1 MELAAR
7 GTSRPKGR
15 SARPQACIADVAWVT
30 MQRLHSGGVQMKIK
44 HQMHWTIAAICLVTA
59 CAFGPAAHGQASK
72 SASGAQA
79 DLDALVKAAKAEG
92 SLTFYSGATENVA
105 KRVADAF
112 QAKYGIKTQFV
123 RLSGNTIIQRY
134 SNEATAGNIAAD
146 VVFNASRPQVFAEEG
161 IAKGWVDAIAGA
173 GLPVLKAGEFPAK
186 FNFGATA
193 LIQIAPWSITYNTEK
208 VSAAD
213 APKEWR
219 DLLNPKWKGQIL
231 MSDPRSSNAYLDL
244 YAVWLDRYGE
254 SFFDQLRAQNL
265 RWYVGG
271 PPQVQ
276 GLAAGEG
283 MVGLPVIGPQVQSV
297 KDKGAPLA
305 VITPELTSGVEMHVM
320 ITARAKSKSP
330 NAARLM
336 ANYVM
341 SVEGNKVFNDDPGG
355 MSIYDTSRLP
365 KEYQPA
371 NVKNEARKDQIS
383 KLLGLQ

>member
-1 MELAAR
+1 MSRYHTASRIPAVFFLAAL
-7 GTSRPKGR
+7 
-15 SARPQACIADVAWVT
+15 CF
-30 MQRLHSGGVQMKIK
+30 
-44 HQMHWTIAAICLVTA
+44 AASSVHA
-59 CAFGPAAHGQASK
+59 QASK
-72 SASGAQA
+72 AAAA
-79 DLDALVKAAKAEG
+79 DLDALVKAARAEG

-134 SNEATAGNIAAD
+134 SNEATAGNPAAD
-146 VVFNASRPQVFAEEG
+146 VVFNASRPQAFAEEG
-161 IAKGWVDAIAGA
+161 IAKGWVDAIAEA
-173 GLPVLKAGEFPAK
+173 GLPVLRSGEFPAK

-193 LIQIAPWSITYNTEK
+193 LIQIAPWSITYNTDK
-208 VSAAD
+208 VKGAD
-213 APKEWR
+213 IPKDWR
-219 DLLNPKWKGQIL
+219 DLLDPKWKGQIL
-231 MSDPRSSNAYLDL
+231 ISDPRSSNAYLDL
-244 YAVWLDRYGE
+244 YAVWIDRYGE
-254 SFFDQLRAQNL
+254 AFFNQLRTQNL

-283 MVGLPVIGPQVQSV
+283 AIGLPVIGPQVQAV
-297 KDKGAPLA
+297 KDKGAPLET
-305 VITPELTSGVEMHVM
+305 VTPDLTSGVEMHVM

-341 SVEGNKVFNDDPGG
+341 SVEGNKVFNGDPGG

>member
-1 MELAAR
+1 MTL
-7 GTSRPKGR
+7 
-15 SARPQACIADVAWVT
+15 VN
-30 MQRLHSGGVQMKIK
+30 QRHRNLH
-44 HQMHWTIAAICLVTA
+44 AILLVIA
-59 CAFGPAAHGQASK
+59 CAFNPVAYGQASK
-72 SASGAQA
+72 AASTAQA

-112 QAKYGIKTQFV
+112 SAKYGIKTQFV
-123 RLSGNTIIQRY
+123 RLSGNVIIQRY

-161 IAKGWVDAIAGA
+161 VAKGWVEAIADA
-173 GLPVLKAGEFPAK
+173 GLPVLKSGEFPAK

-213 APKEWR
+213 APKDWR

-231 MSDPRSSNAYLDL
+231 ISDPRSSNAYLDL
-244 YAVWLDRYGE
+244 YAVWIDRYGE
-254 SFFDQLRAQNL
+254 SFFTQLRSQNL
-265 RWYVGG
+265 RWYLGG

-283 MVGLPVIGPQVQSV
+283 MIGLPVIGPQVQAV

-305 VITPELTSGVEMHVM
+305 VITPDLTSGVEMHVM
-320 ITARAKSKSP
+320 ITARAKAKSP
-330 NAARLM
+330 SAARLM

-341 SVEGNKVFNDDPGG
+341 SGEGNQVFNADPGG

-371 NVKNEARKDQIS
+371 NVRNEARKDQIA